1 MRVRRLNIN
10 EVKTSFIENTI
21 IYINWYFHAPWN
33 RNIGTLRKL
42 MKGAPLMSS
51 SELLRRNEMNYV
63 RITVREYN
71 DYLLKVLNN
80 IIDQESLQLVHHK
93 TEETKSRNILLN
105 VTLVVPY
112 SGKQEHTIK
121 NKTGIKKTKNSRGY

>member
-1 MRVRRLNIN
+1 
-10 EVKTSFIENTI
+10 
-21 IYINWYFHAPWN
+21 
-33 RNIGTLRKL
+33 

-63 RITVREYN
+63 RITVRECN

-105 VTLVVPY
+105 ITLVVPY
-112 SGKQEHTIK
+112 SGKQEHPYYQK
-121 NKTGIKKTKNSRGY
+121 

>member
-1 MRVRRLNIN
+1 
-10 EVKTSFIENTI
+10 
-21 IYINWYFHAPWN
+21 
-33 RNIGTLRKL
+33 
-42 MKGAPLMSS
+42 MSS

-112 SGKQEHTIK
+112 SGKQERTIK